1 MAGRGWNYEKQIM
14 MHKCGWSSP
23 KKLTR
28 HTVLL
33 CWSKKERMQERSA
46 VRPNE
51 LRPQVR
57 GQCLHLYN
65 NSGAEISGE
74 AWTSDDRA
82 RQIVTRTTRKDKQ
95 DRQKW
100 YEGGGG
106 VDEERQRKRGGE
118 SRSGS
123 NGWVCVQI
131 NEWSAGLNANIHQQF
146 VWQMDPSLA
155 IWYCKNRDED
165 SKVWSLCL
173 CVCERETEY

>member
-1 MAGRGWNYEKQIM
+1 MWLKFYKN
-14 MHKCGWSSP
+14 
-23 KKLTR
+23 LTG
-28 HTVLL
+28 HTVLF
-33 CWSKKERMQERSA
+33 CWSKRERMHERSA

-100 YEGGGG
+100 YEGGGGG

-173 CVCERETEY
+173 CVCVRKRERQTIKTVI